1 MRIFV
6 MSLHRRTYYGL
17 IHHGY
22 KALLLDRFGHFSE
35 DEYHHYLNLTT
46 GKSTCFAMT
55 DEELR
60 DTVDNLRS
68 EGYLADMKQVISEY
82 QSGAY
87 YN

>member
-1 MRIFV
+1 
-6 MSLHRRTYYGL
+6 
-17 IHHGY
+17 
-22 KALLLDRFGHFSE
+22 
-35 DEYHHYLNLTT
+35 
-46 GKSTCFAMT
+46 MT